1 MINYQ
6 WKILEVFADGEL
18 ITHVRYHLTG
28 SDDVNSVETE
38 GEWHFE
44 NPTIKKPISEIQEK
58 DIIFWLQQETSKS
71 EPNLIKLNL
80 ENQLNGLKGSKKIA
94 FPWEVETFTIEI

>member
-1 MINYQ
+1 MISYK

-28 SDDVNSVETE
+28 SDEENSVATE
-38 GEWHFE
+38 GEYTFDKP
-44 NPTIKKPISEIQEK
+44 NLIKPFAEVQEK

-71 EPNLIKLNL
+71 EPNLIKLNI
-80 ENQLNGLKGSKKIA
+80 ENQLNGLKGSKKVE
-94 FPWEVETFTIEI
+94 FPWETETFTIQI